1 MSANP
6 SVNLILI
13 CIPTYLQKDL
23 KWITILKYT
32 QFNVKIYIIAYIN
45 IYIVEKEL
53 RKHLEGILL

>member
-1 MSANP
+1 M
-6 SVNLILI
+6 NLILI